1 MKKSDD
7 LFLFRTLGIRGIRG
21 NRGIGGIGGI
31 GEVFHIT
38 PSLHHFITPSLKKV
52 QQPKVLLRF

>member
-7 LFLFRTLGIRGIRG
+7 LFLFRTLGIRGIR
-21 NRGIGGIGGI
+21 GI

-52 QQPKVLLRF
+52 QKPKVLLRF